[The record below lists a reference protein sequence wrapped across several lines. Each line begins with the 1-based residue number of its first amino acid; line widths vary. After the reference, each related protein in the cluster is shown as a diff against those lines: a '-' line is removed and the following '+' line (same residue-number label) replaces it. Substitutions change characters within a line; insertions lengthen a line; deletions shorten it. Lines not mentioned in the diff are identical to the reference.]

1 MTRKAFLKIEW
12 NTNLLELV
20 YSDIYELNDILTRG
34 GNMYFMNFIDDYSKD
49 TYVYLMKYKDQAL
62 QMKTKRGRKLKF

>member
-49 TYVYLMKYKDQAL
+49 NYVYLMKYKD
-62 QMKTKRGRKLKF
+62 

>member
-20 YSDIYELNDILTRG
+20 YSDICELNDILTRG

-49 TYVYLMKYKDQAL
+49 TYVYLMKYKD
-62 QMKTKRGRKLKF
+62 